1 MFDILKNKQKSNKI
15 EQKALAFWVNL
26 CYYEVESAK
35 KGAKNMELNSRQQKI
50 MEKINASGSVR
61 VSELSETLYFSEM
74 TIRRDLQMMEKE
86 GLLKRVHGGAVMNES
101 EFNYPIWYRMEIN
114 KEQKKALASR
124 AAKYLRDGQVI
135 FFNSSSTL
143 AYLLPYLREYRNL
156 TVITNSVHLLF
167 QASKMHIP
175 CFLTGG
181 RYNGIEGSL
190 SGRQAEAFLKTIN
203 PDIAFLSCE
212 ALSDDGQVTDGDADI
227 AEIDKIAVER
237 AKTSVLLMDR
247 SKIGA
252 LLTYTVCRTDDLTE
266 VILF

>member
-1 MFDILKNKQKSNKI
+1 
-15 EQKALAFWVNL
+15 
-26 CYYEVESAK
+26 
-35 KGAKNMELNSRQQKI
+35 MELNSRQKKI
-50 MEKINASGSVR
+50 LEKINNTGSVR
-61 VSELSETLYFSEM
+61 VAELSKTLYFSEM

-101 EFNYPIWYRMEIN
+101 EFKYPMWYRMEIN
-114 KEQKKALASR
+114 KEQKKVLALR
-124 AAKYLRDGQVI
+124 AKKYLHDGQVI

-143 AYLLPYLREYRNL
+143 SYLLPYLRQYKNL
-156 TVITNSVHLLF
+156 TVITNSVNILF
-167 QASKMHIP
+167 QTSKMHIP

-181 RYNGIEGSL
+181 RYNEIEGSL
-190 SGRQAEAFLKTIN
+190 SGRQAEVFLKTIN

-212 ALSDDGQVTDGDADI
+212 ALSEDGQVTDGDADI

-247 SKIGA
+247 SKKGA
-252 LLTYTVCRTDDLTE
+252 LLTYTVCRTDDFTE

>member
-1 MFDILKNKQKSNKI
+1 
-15 EQKALAFWVNL
+15 
-26 CYYEVESAK
+26 
-35 KGAKNMELNSRQQKI
+35 MELNSRQKKI
-50 MEKINASGSVR
+50 LEKINNTGSVR
-61 VSELSETLYFSEM
+61 VAELSETLYFSEM

-86 GLLKRVHGGAVMNES
+86 GLLKRIHGGAVMNES
-101 EFNYPIWYRMEIN
+101 EFKYPMWYRMEIN
-114 KEQKKALASR
+114 KEQKKELARR
-124 AAKYLRDGQVI
+124 AKKYLRDGQVI

-143 AYLLPYLREYRNL
+143 SYLLPYLRQYKNL
-156 TVITNSVHLLF
+156 TVITNSVHILF
-167 QASKMHIP
+167 QTSKMHIP

-181 RYNGIEGSL
+181 RYNEIEGSL
-190 SGRQAEAFLKTIN
+190 SGRQAETFLKTIN

-212 ALSDDGQVTDGDADI
+212 ALSEDGQVTDGDADI

>member
-1 MFDILKNKQKSNKI
+1 
-15 EQKALAFWVNL
+15 
-26 CYYEVESAK
+26 
-35 KGAKNMELNSRQQKI
+35 MELNSRQKKI
-50 MEKINASGSVR
+50 LEKINNTGSVR
-61 VSELSETLYFSEM
+61 VAELSETLYFSEM

-101 EFNYPIWYRMEIN
+101 EFKYPMWYRMEIN
-114 KEQKKALASR
+114 KEQKKVLALR
-124 AAKYLRDGQVI
+124 AKKYLRDGQVI

-143 AYLLPYLREYRNL
+143 SYLLPYLRQYKNL
-156 TVITNSVHLLF
+156 TVITNSVNILF
-167 QASKMHIP
+167 QTSKMHIP

-181 RYNGIEGSL
+181 RYNEIEGSL
-190 SGRQAEAFLKTIN
+190 SGRQAEVFLKTIN

-212 ALSDDGQVTDGDADI
+212 ALSEDGQVTDGDADI
-227 AEIDKIAVER
+227 AEIDRIAVER

-252 LLTYTVCRTDDLTE
+252 LLTYTVCRTDDFTE

>member
-1 MFDILKNKQKSNKI
+1 
-15 EQKALAFWVNL
+15 
-26 CYYEVESAK
+26 
-35 KGAKNMELNSRQQKI
+35 MELNSRQKKI
-50 MEKINASGSVR
+50 LEKINNTGSVR
-61 VSELSETLYFSEM
+61 VAELSETLYFSEM

-101 EFNYPIWYRMEIN
+101 EFKYPMWYRMEIN
-114 KEQKKALASR
+114 KEQKKELARR
-124 AAKYLRDGQVI
+124 AKKYLRDGQVI

-143 AYLLPYLREYRNL
+143 SYLLPYLRQYKNL
-156 TVITNSVHLLF
+156 TVITNSVHILF
-167 QASKMHIP
+167 QTSKMHIP

-181 RYNGIEGSL
+181 RYNEIEGSL
-190 SGRQAEAFLKTIN
+190 SGRQAETFLKTIN

-237 AKTSVLLMDR
+237 AKTSVLLMDS
-247 SKIGA
+247 SKVGT

>member
-1 MFDILKNKQKSNKI
+1 
-15 EQKALAFWVNL
+15 
-26 CYYEVESAK
+26 
-35 KGAKNMELNSRQQKI
+35 MELNSRQKKI
-50 MEKINASGSVR
+50 LEKINNTGSVR
-61 VSELSETLYFSEM
+61 VAELSETLYFSEM

-101 EFNYPIWYRMEIN
+101 EFKYPMWYRMEIN
-114 KEQKKALASR
+114 KEQKKVLALR
-124 AAKYLRDGQVI
+124 AKKYLHDGQVI

-143 AYLLPYLREYRNL
+143 SYLLPYLRQYKNL
-156 TVITNSVHLLF
+156 TVITNSVNILF
-167 QASKMHIP
+167 QTSKMHIP

-181 RYNGIEGSL
+181 RYNEIEGSL
-190 SGRQAEAFLKTIN
+190 SGRQAEVFLKTIN

-212 ALSDDGQVTDGDADI
+212 ALSEDGQVTDGDADI

-252 LLTYTVCRTDDLTE
+252 LLIHFLCDKEVFLLRTY
-266 VILF
+266 

>member
-1 MFDILKNKQKSNKI
+1 
-15 EQKALAFWVNL
+15 
-26 CYYEVESAK
+26 
-35 KGAKNMELNSRQQKI
+35 MELNSRQKKI
-50 MEKINASGSVR
+50 LEKINNTGSVR
-61 VSELSETLYFSEM
+61 VAELSETLYFSEM

-101 EFNYPIWYRMEIN
+101 EFKYPMWYRMEIN
-114 KEQKKALASR
+114 KEQKKVLALR
-124 AAKYLRDGQVI
+124 AKKYLRDGQVI

-143 AYLLPYLREYRNL
+143 SYLLPYLRQYKNL
-156 TVITNSVHLLF
+156 TVITNSVNILF
-167 QASKMHIP
+167 QTSKMHIP

-181 RYNGIEGSL
+181 RYNEIEGSL
-190 SGRQAEAFLKTIN
+190 SGRQAEVFLKTIN

-212 ALSDDGQVTDGDADI
+212 ALSEDGQVTDGDADI

>member
-1 MFDILKNKQKSNKI
+1 
-15 EQKALAFWVNL
+15 
-26 CYYEVESAK
+26 
-35 KGAKNMELNSRQQKI
+35 MELNSRQKKI
-50 MEKINASGSVR
+50 LEKINNTGSVR
-61 VSELSETLYFSEM
+61 VAELSETLYFSEM

-101 EFNYPIWYRMEIN
+101 EFKYPMWYRMEIN
-114 KEQKKALASR
+114 KEQKKELARR
-124 AAKYLRDGQVI
+124 AKKYLRDGQVI

-143 AYLLPYLREYRNL
+143 SYLLPYLRQYKNL
-156 TVITNSVHLLF
+156 TVITNSVHILF
-167 QASKMHIP
+167 QTSKMHIP

-181 RYNGIEGSL
+181 RYNEIEGSL
-190 SGRQAEAFLKTIN
+190 SGRQAETFLKTIN

>member
-1 MFDILKNKQKSNKI
+1 
-15 EQKALAFWVNL
+15 
-26 CYYEVESAK
+26 
-35 KGAKNMELNSRQQKI
+35 MELNSRQKKI
-50 MEKINASGSVR
+50 LEKINNTGSVR
-61 VSELSETLYFSEM
+61 VAELSETLYFSEM

-101 EFNYPIWYRMEIN
+101 EFKYPMWYRMEIN
-114 KEQKKALASR
+114 KEQKKVLALR
-124 AAKYLRDGQVI
+124 AKKYLRDGQVI

-143 AYLLPYLREYRNL
+143 SYLLPYLRQYKNL
-156 TVITNSVHLLF
+156 TVITNSVNILF
-167 QASKMHIP
+167 QTSKMHIP

-181 RYNGIEGSL
+181 RYNEIEGSL
-190 SGRQAEAFLKTIN
+190 SGRQAEVFLKTIN

-212 ALSDDGQVTDGDADI
+212 ALSEDGQVTDGDADI

-252 LLTYTVCRTDDLTE
+252 LLTYTVCRTDDFTE

>member
-1 MFDILKNKQKSNKI
+1 
-15 EQKALAFWVNL
+15 
-26 CYYEVESAK
+26 
-35 KGAKNMELNSRQQKI
+35 MELNSRQKKI
-50 MEKINASGSVR
+50 LEKINNTGSVR
-61 VSELSETLYFSEM
+61 VAELSETLYFSEM

-101 EFNYPIWYRMEIN
+101 EFKYPMWYRMEIN
-114 KEQKKALASR
+114 KEQKKVLALR
-124 AAKYLRDGQVI
+124 AKKYLHDGQVI

-143 AYLLPYLREYRNL
+143 SYLLPYLRQYKNL
-156 TVITNSVHLLF
+156 TVITNSVNILF
-167 QASKMHIP
+167 QTSKMHIP

-181 RYNGIEGSL
+181 RYNEIEGSL
-190 SGRQAEAFLKTIN
+190 SGRQAEVFLKTIN

-212 ALSDDGQVTDGDADI
+212 ALSEDGQVTDGDADI

-252 LLTYTVCRTDDLTE
+252 LLTYTVCRTDDFTE

>member
-1 MFDILKNKQKSNKI
+1 
-15 EQKALAFWVNL
+15 
-26 CYYEVESAK
+26 
-35 KGAKNMELNSRQQKI
+35 MELNSRQKKI
-50 MEKINASGSVR
+50 LEKINNTGSVR
-61 VSELSETLYFSEM
+61 VAELSETLYFSEM

-101 EFNYPIWYRMEIN
+101 EFKYPMWYRMEIN
-114 KEQKKALASR
+114 KEQKKVLALR
-124 AAKYLRDGQVI
+124 AKKYLRDGQVI

-143 AYLLPYLREYRNL
+143 SYLLPYLRQYKNL
-156 TVITNSVHLLF
+156 TVITNSVNILF
-167 QASKMHIP
+167 QTSKMHIP

-181 RYNGIEGSL
+181 RYNEIEGSL
-190 SGRQAEAFLKTIN
+190 SGRQAEVFLKTIN

-212 ALSDDGQVTDGDADI
+212 ALSEDGQVTDGDADI

-247 SKIGA
+247 SKKGA
-252 LLTYTVCRTDDLTE
+252 LLTYTVCRTDDFTE